1 MNWSNSFNDFLNQT
15 GEVQKQFFN
24 TATSTISQ
32 MQDSNRQRMRE
43 NFDNA
48 LNFQEQ
54 VVTSSLE
61 LQLLSARLTIESQ
74 KQLWNSYFNL
84 LRSK

>member
-1 MNWSNSFNDFLNQT
+1 
-15 GEVQKQFFN
+15 
-24 TATSTISQ
+24 

>member
-1 MNWSNSFNDFLNQT
+1 MDWSNSFSEFLNQIS
-15 GEVQKQFFN
+15 EVQRQFFTN
-24 TATSTISQ
+24 ATSVIPG
-32 MQDSNRQRMRE
+32 MQDSSQPRMRE

-54 VVTSSLE
+54 AVTTSLE
-61 LQLLSARLTIESQ
+61 LQSLLARLTIESQ
-74 KQLWNSYFNL
+74 KQLWNSYFNM

>member
-1 MNWSNSFNDFLNQT
+1 MDWSNSFSEFLNQIS
-15 GEVQKQFFN
+15 EVQRQFFTN
-24 TATSTISQ
+24 ATSVIPG
-32 MQDSNRQRMRE
+32 MQDSSQQRMRE

-54 VVTSSLE
+54 AVTTSLE
-61 LQLLSARLTIESQ
+61 LQSLLARLTIESQ
-74 KQLWNSYFNL
+74 KQLWNSYFNM